1 MLGRYCADLGQGA
14 MLLYGSGRCVSIG
27 RLTSF
32 LLNAQNTVAGPY
44 RGWDGEERYMTTYA
58 KALSIRKIIP
68 ALTDQCDRLW
78 MLAVPYKFNRSA
90 EPVVTSGVT
99 SRRVFVSDTE
109 MAAQMQQVDCRMTDP
124 WLTSLMHTR
133 VARLWLQQ
141 VDCEMADS

>member
-1 MLGRYCADLGQGA
+1 MLF
-14 MLLYGSGRCVSIG
+14 YGSGRCVSIG

-32 LLNAQNTVAGPY
+32 LLNAHDTVAGPY
-44 RGWDGEERYMTTYA
+44 EGWDGEGRYMTTYA
-58 KALSIRKIIP
+58 KASSVRKSIP

-90 EPVVTSGVT
+90 EPVVISGVT
-99 SRRVFVSDTE
+99 SRWVFVSDAK
-109 MAAQMQQVDCRMTDP
+109 MAVQMQQVDCRMTDF

-141 VDCEMADS
+141 VDYRMTDL